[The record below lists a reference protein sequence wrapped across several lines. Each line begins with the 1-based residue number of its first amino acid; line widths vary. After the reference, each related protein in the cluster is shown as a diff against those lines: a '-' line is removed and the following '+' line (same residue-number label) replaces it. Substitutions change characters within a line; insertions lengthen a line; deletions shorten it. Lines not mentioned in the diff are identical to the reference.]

1 MAVQASGVRLGS
13 LLRGAALCHAEPCSR
28 ESQAL
33 SCQRSGAS
41 GRGVRRRLSTVE
53 GADGGDAVVFGQHL
67 DLVEQPA
74 APVLEAGAPPR
85 ARHVLAVAHLAARH
99 RRAAP
104 VARARHAERV
114 ARAVG
119 AAAAR
124 PERREMV
131 VALVSVAVAARAAR
145 AGGRDVDGAVEA
157 RGRVGVG
164 GRSVSGGV
172 VLDGAAAA
180 RERVVLLAAALL
192 HALHGAAPLGAQRLD
207 QRRRHLLSRE
217 QRRLRRV
224 ARRRR
229 WPRARRARAG
239 AGVGVGVGALS
250 RGRLGILLLRAVTRQ
265 RRRSARGCEEGVHL
279 FRRRL
284 PSHRRLLLLALLEL
298 LKVLLHVRVR
308 RPREGPLTSSASPFS
323 ASSLA
328 ATFASSAATTSL
340 RHRTHE
346 RLGRWQAA
354 R

>member
-157 RGRVGVG
+157 RGRVDVG

-224 ARRRR
+224 ARRR
-229 WPRARRARAG
+229 RARRARAG

-308 RPREGPLTSSASPFS
+308 RPREGPLISSSFS

-328 ATFASSAATTSL
+328 SSFVSSAATTSL